1 MAKTSNGKNRHETI
15 STDLKKSTKA
25 VADAAQ
31 QLELALVGRRGS
43 LGVSS
48 RAFPSLLLLDAET
61 AIGARR
67 RVARYTGLEVPSRQ
81 STQLPR
87 HSRLT
92 QQPLSAIAAWNPR
105 VAPLRGFCNR
115 A

>member
-61 AIGARR
+61 LLAQEPRRAIYG
-67 RVARYTGLEVPSRQ
+67 VGSP
-81 STQLPR
+81 
-87 HSRLT
+87 
-92 QQPLSAIAAWNPR
+92 
-105 VAPLRGFCNR
+105 
-115 A
+115 